1 MDKSVINL
9 NVLLVV
15 ILQDTSIMTLKS
27 VVLNVKLVSMNQ
39 EILVALLVKTLAI
52 NALVQQPP
60 AQIVSKMV
68 NFLF

>member
-1 MDKSVINL
+1 MINL

-27 VVLNVKLVSMNQ
+27 VVLNVKLVSMSQ
-39 EILVALLVKTLAI
+39 EILVALRVKTLAI

-60 AQIVSKMV
+60 VQIVSKMV
-68 NFLF
+68 NFPF